1 MKKKTLRISGFRD
14 RARDTSGVT
23 GNALA
28 LYRPAWEVRPA
39 IWNLGAAAFTSA
51 AALSGNLPASWGILW
66 GTGALLLSA
75 WRWKEALEVWKR
87 RAPLSGF
94 EPLVMTMEDL
104 VLRLRE
110 MSGRRLPEAAR
121 TGARF
126 PLLLRSGGTGR
137 ARQGNVFE
145 EARNPRVLFLSQ
157 AEPRVENV
165 WFGMGFPWT
174 PVEAQKLEE
183 LSRVPRDVMTVPP
196 GIRPLV
202 TQDRGLSE
210 QEIGSPILHGV
221 GPGEAPIERPIR
233 SLGGGTL
240 LVGTTQAGKGVMLTS
255 LIAQAILRGDA
266 VIVIDPKSSKR
277 LRGAIH
283 AACAAAGREPPH
295 EFHPAFPAR
304 GVRLDPLG
312 SWTRATEIASRVTAI
327 LPPESDGV
335 FTSFAWEAV
344 HVMSMGLLFAG
355 EKPSLGKFRRIL
367 AEGIEPLFAKCLD
380 ISLEKHVPYWR
391 DRVIAIM
398 EVEAASLSAPPGS
411 RASLSLLARIALWE
425 RSVSEDQKE
434 PEVAGLLSVFRHSRE
449 HYAKITA
456 SLVPALS
463 MLTSGP
469 LGKSLSP
476 DPDDI
481 EDDRPIVT
489 VDRVLDAGGVLYL
502 GLDALPDPQVA
513 GSLGA
518 LILSD
523 MAASAGRRYNL
534 DRSGDEAASISLFV
548 DETANVI
555 NRPLIEI
562 LNKGMEAGIQTTCA
576 MQTIADLEARL
587 GSRAAARMVLGNLN
601 NLIALRTKDQE
612 TQKFVAEAFGRTTV
626 WETSASFASTADSS
640 PIPRFRASVSRGLS
654 GRRETVVPTEA
665 LGMLPN
671 LEFFASLSGGKLWK
685 GRVPILL
692 PEFQGRR
699 LFRKKGERR

>member
-94 EPLVMTMEDL
+94 EPLFMTMEDL

-137 ARQGNVFE
+137 TRQGNVFE

-380 ISLEKHVPYWR
+380 ISFEKHVPYWR

-425 RSVSEDQKE
+425 RSVSKDQKE

-555 NRPLIEI
+555 KRPLIEI

-640 PIPRFRASVSRGLS
+640 PIPRSRASVSRGLS

>member
-94 EPLVMTMEDL
+94 EPLFMTMEDL

-137 ARQGNVFE
+137 TRQGNVFE

>member
-137 ARQGNVFE
+137 TRQGNVFE

-196 GIRPLV
+196 GIHPLV

>member
-1 MKKKTLRISGFRD
+1 MNKNALRISGFRD

-39 IWNLGAAAFTSA
+39 IWNLGAAAFASA

-75 WRWKEALEVWKR
+75 WRWKEALAVWKR

-94 EPLVMTMEDL
+94 EPLFMTMEDL

-126 PLLLRSGGTGR
+126 PLLLQSGGTGR
-137 ARQGNVFE
+137 TRHGSAFG

-210 QEIGSPILHGV
+210 KEIGSPILHGV

-562 LNKGMEAGIQTTCA
+562 LNKGVQA
-576 MQTIADLEARL
+576 ADM
-587 GSRAAARMVLGNLN
+587 SRQDA
-601 NLIALRTKDQE
+601 T
-612 TQKFVAEAFGRTTV
+612 
-626 WETSASFASTADSS
+626 
-640 PIPRFRASVSRGLS
+640 
-654 GRRETVVPTEA
+654 
-665 LGMLPN
+665 
-671 LEFFASLSGGKLWK
+671 
-685 GRVPILL
+685 
-692 PEFQGRR
+692 
-699 LFRKKGERR
+699 

>member
-1 MKKKTLRISGFRD
+1 
-14 RARDTSGVT
+14 
-23 GNALA
+23 
-28 LYRPAWEVRPA
+28 
-39 IWNLGAAAFTSA
+39 
-51 AALSGNLPASWGILW
+51 
-66 GTGALLLSA
+66 
-75 WRWKEALEVWKR
+75 
-87 RAPLSGF
+87 
-94 EPLVMTMEDL
+94 
-104 VLRLRE
+104 
-110 MSGRRLPEAAR
+110 
-121 TGARF
+121 
-126 PLLLRSGGTGR
+126 
-137 ARQGNVFE
+137 
-145 EARNPRVLFLSQ
+145 
-157 AEPRVENV
+157 
-165 WFGMGFPWT
+165 
-174 PVEAQKLEE
+174 
-183 LSRVPRDVMTVPP
+183 
-196 GIRPLV
+196 
-202 TQDRGLSE
+202 
-210 QEIGSPILHGV
+210 
-221 GPGEAPIERPIR
+221 
-233 SLGGGTL
+233 
-240 LVGTTQAGKGVMLTS
+240 MLTS

>member
-1 MKKKTLRISGFRD
+1 MNKNALRISGFRD

-39 IWNLGAAAFTSA
+39 IWNLGAAAFASA

-75 WRWKEALEVWKR
+75 WRWKEALAVWKR

-94 EPLVMTMEDL
+94 EPLFMTMEDL

-126 PLLLRSGGTGR
+126 PLLLQSGGTGR
-137 ARQGNVFE
+137 TRHGSAFG

-210 QEIGSPILHGV
+210 KEIGSPILHGV

-335 FTSFAWEAV
+335 FTSFAWESV

-391 DRVIAIM
+391 NRVIAIM

-562 LNKGMEAGIQTTCA
+562 LNKGMQV
-576 MQTIADLEARL
+576 AD
-587 GSRAAARMVLGNLN
+587 M
-601 NLIALRTKDQE
+601 
-612 TQKFVAEAFGRTTV
+612 
-626 WETSASFASTADSS
+626 
-640 PIPRFRASVSRGLS
+640 PRQDA
-654 GRRETVVPTEA
+654 T
-665 LGMLPN
+665 
-671 LEFFASLSGGKLWK
+671 
-685 GRVPILL
+685 
-692 PEFQGRR
+692 
-699 LFRKKGERR
+699 

>member
-39 IWNLGAAAFTSA
+39 IWNLGAAAFASA
-51 AALSGNLPASWGILW
+51 AALSGNLPASWRILW

-75 WRWKEALEVWKR
+75 WRWKEALAVWKR

-94 EPLVMTMEDL
+94 EPLFMTMEDL

-126 PLLLRSGGTGR
+126 PLLLQSGGTGR
-137 ARQGNVFE
+137 TRHGKAFD

-210 QEIGSPILHGV
+210 KEIGSPILHGV

-411 RASLSLLARIALWE
+411 RANLSLLARIALWE

-469 LGKSLSP
+469 LGTSLSP

-534 DRSGDEAASISLFV
+534 ERSGDEAASISLFV

-562 LNKGMEAGIQTTCA
+562 LNKAWKP
-576 MQTIADLEARL
+576 
-587 GSRAAARMVLGNLN
+587 GSRRRAPCRRSPT
-601 NLIALRTKDQE
+601 LR
-612 TQKFVAEAFGRTTV
+612 
-626 WETSASFASTADSS
+626 
-640 PIPRFRASVSRGLS
+640 RASVAEPPQEWRS
-654 GRRETVVPTEA
+654 GTSTT
-665 LGMLPN
+665 
-671 LEFFASLSGGKLWK
+671 
-685 GRVPILL
+685 
-692 PEFQGRR
+692 
-699 LFRKKGERR
+699 

>member
-1 MKKKTLRISGFRD
+1 MNKNALRISGFRD

-39 IWNLGAAAFTSA
+39 IWNLGAAAFASA

-75 WRWKEALEVWKR
+75 WRWKEALAVWKR

-94 EPLVMTMEDL
+94 EPLFMTMEDL

-126 PLLLRSGGTGR
+126 PLLLQSGGTGR
-137 ARQGNVFE
+137 TRHGSAFG

-210 QEIGSPILHGV
+210 KEIGSPILHGV

-335 FTSFAWEAV
+335 FTSFAWESV

-562 LNKGMEAGIQTTCA
+562 LNKGMQA
-576 MQTIADLEARL
+576 AD
-587 GSRAAARMVLGNLN
+587 M
-601 NLIALRTKDQE
+601 
-612 TQKFVAEAFGRTTV
+612 
-626 WETSASFASTADSS
+626 
-640 PIPRFRASVSRGLS
+640 PRQDA
-654 GRRETVVPTEA
+654 T
-665 LGMLPN
+665 
-671 LEFFASLSGGKLWK
+671 
-685 GRVPILL
+685 
-692 PEFQGRR
+692 
-699 LFRKKGERR
+699 

>member
-1 MKKKTLRISGFRD
+1 MNKNALRISGFRD

-39 IWNLGAAAFTSA
+39 IWNLGAAAFASA

-75 WRWKEALEVWKR
+75 WRWKEALAVWKR

-94 EPLVMTMEDL
+94 EPLFMTMEDL

-126 PLLLRSGGTGR
+126 PLLLQSGGTGR
-137 ARQGNVFE
+137 TRHGSAFG

-210 QEIGSPILHGV
+210 KEIGSPILHGV

-562 LNKGMEAGIQTTCA
+562 LNKGMQ
-576 MQTIADLEARL
+576 
-587 GSRAAARMVLGNLN
+587 
-601 NLIALRTKDQE
+601 
-612 TQKFVAEAFGRTTV
+612 
-626 WETSASFASTADSS
+626 TADM
-640 PIPRFRASVSRGLS
+640 SRQDA
-654 GRRETVVPTEA
+654 T
-665 LGMLPN
+665 
-671 LEFFASLSGGKLWK
+671 
-685 GRVPILL
+685 
-692 PEFQGRR
+692 
-699 LFRKKGERR
+699 

>member
-1 MKKKTLRISGFRD
+1 MKMKSFRVKGFKD
-14 RARDTSGVT
+14 RARETSGVT

-39 IWNLGAAAFTSA
+39 VWNLGAAAFASA
-51 AALSGNLPASWGILW
+51 AALSGSLPASWGILW
-66 GTGALLLSA
+66 GTGALVLAA
-75 WRWKEALEVWKR
+75 WRWKEALDVWKR

-94 EPLVMTMEDL
+94 EPLFMTMEDL
-104 VLRLRE
+104 VARMRE
-110 MSGRRLPEAAR
+110 MTEKSLPEAAR
-121 TGARF
+121 GGARF
-126 PLLLRSGGTGR
+126 EHLLRSGGLIGTGQEIASAGMR
-137 ARQGNVFE
+137 DE
-145 EARNPRVLFLSQ
+145 RVLFLSH
-157 AEPRVENV
+157 AESRVENV

-196 GIRPLV
+196 SIRPLV
-202 TQDRGLSE
+202 TKDRGLSE
-210 QEIGSPILHGV
+210 KEIGSPVLHGV
-221 GPGEAPIERPIR
+221 GPEEAPIERPIR

-240 LVGTTQAGKGVMLTS
+240 LVGITQAGKGVMLTS

-283 AACAAAGREPPH
+283 AACAAAGREPPY

-344 HVMSMGLLFAG
+344 HVMTMGLLFAG
-355 EKPSLGKFRRIL
+355 EKPSLGKFWRIL

-380 ISLEKHVPYWR
+380 ISLQKHVPYWR
-391 DRVIAIM
+391 DRVSAIM
-398 EVEAASLSAPPGS
+398 EIEAGTLSAPPGS
-411 RASLSLLARIALWE
+411 RAGLSLLARAALWE
-425 RSVSEDQKE
+425 RAVPENEKE
-434 PEVAGLLSVFRHSRE
+434 PEVAGLFSVFRHSRE

-481 EDDRPIVT
+481 EDDRPIAT

-534 DRSGDEAASISLFV
+534 DRSGDEAARISLFV

-587 GSRAAARMVLGNLN
+587 GSRAAARMALGNLN

-654 GRRETVVPTEA
+654 GRRESVVPTEA

-692 PEFQGRR
+692 PEAQGRR
-699 LFRKKGERR
+699 LFKNTGERR

>member
-137 ARQGNVFE
+137 TRQGNVFE

-283 AACAAAGREPPH
+283 AACAATGREPPH

>member
-1 MKKKTLRISGFRD
+1 MNKNALRISGFRD

-39 IWNLGAAAFTSA
+39 IWNLGAAAFASA

-75 WRWKEALEVWKR
+75 WRWKEALAVWKR

-94 EPLVMTMEDL
+94 EPLFMTMEDL

-126 PLLLRSGGTGR
+126 PLLLQSGGTGR
-137 ARQGNVFE
+137 TRHGSAFG

-210 QEIGSPILHGV
+210 KEIGSPILHGV

-562 LNKGMEAGIQTTCA
+562 LNKGMQA
-576 MQTIADLEARL
+576 ADM
-587 GSRAAARMVLGNLN
+587 SRQDA
-601 NLIALRTKDQE
+601 T
-612 TQKFVAEAFGRTTV
+612 
-626 WETSASFASTADSS
+626 
-640 PIPRFRASVSRGLS
+640 
-654 GRRETVVPTEA
+654 
-665 LGMLPN
+665 
-671 LEFFASLSGGKLWK
+671 
-685 GRVPILL
+685 
-692 PEFQGRR
+692 
-699 LFRKKGERR
+699 

>member
-1 MKKKTLRISGFRD
+1 MNKKALRISGFRD

-39 IWNLGAAAFTSA
+39 IWNLGAAAFASA

-75 WRWKEALEVWKR
+75 WRWKEALAVWKR

-94 EPLVMTMEDL
+94 EPLFMTMEDL
-104 VLRLRE
+104 VVRLRE

-126 PLLLRSGGTGR
+126 PLLFGSIGTGR
-137 ARQGNVFE
+137 ARHGDVFDD
-145 EARNPRVLFLSQ
+145 ARNPRVLFLSQ

-202 TQDRGLSE
+202 TKDRGLSE
-210 QEIGSPILHGV
+210 KEIGSPILHGV

-411 RASLSLLARIALWE
+411 RASLSLLARAALWE

-692 PEFQGRR
+692 PEVSGRR
-699 LFRKKGERR
+699 LFKKKGERR

>member
-39 IWNLGAAAFTSA
+39 IWNLGAAAFASA

-75 WRWKEALEVWKR
+75 WRWKEALAVWKR

-94 EPLVMTMEDL
+94 EPLFMTMEDL

-126 PLLLRSGGTGR
+126 PLLLQSGGTGR
-137 ARQGNVFE
+137 TRHGKAFD

-210 QEIGSPILHGV
+210 KEIGSPILHGV

-411 RASLSLLARIALWE
+411 RANLSLLARIALWE

-469 LGKSLSP
+469 LGTSLSP

-534 DRSGDEAASISLFV
+534 ERSGDEAASISLFV

-587 GSRAAARMVLGNLN
+587 GSRAAARMALGNLN

-612 TQKFVAEAFGRTTV
+612 TQKFVTEAFGRTTV

-692 PEFQGRR
+692 PEVSGRR
-699 LFRKKGERR
+699 LFKKKGERR